1 MKNLKMIEK
10 PFVLLFLL
18 CLLPLGVSAQSI
30 VKGIVT
36 DPSGEPVIGATVKV
50 DGSKL
55 GVVTDLDGKFS
66 IDAAP
71 NATLTITYVGMEPKT
86 VKAEA
91 GKTLSITLKDDSK
104 VLNDVVVI
112 GYGVQKKSD
121 LTGAVASI
129 KSDDI
134 KGLSTTDAGAALQ
147 GKAAGVQIINS
158 GGPGEAADIRVR
170 GYSSNS
176 GNISPLLIV
185 DGLKVDNIQYLD
197 PSMIESMEV
206 LKDAAS
212 AAIYGAQAGNGV
224 VIITTKTG
232 AANGGKAQ
240 ISYSSKFTIQSL
252 GKKAD
257 LFDAPEYIEY
267 HKYIGDLSDD
277 VLQSNNY
284 QGQNTDWYKEV
295 FESSLAHQHS
305 LTVQASNGKG
315 RFLASLN
322 ILSNDGIVKGSKDT
336 YKRFTGQ
343 INADYDIYKW
353 LNVTTNTS
361 FEKYKT
367 KGVTKGYG
375 SLLNSVVSID
385 PLTPAYISDVNDLPD
400 GMKRAI
406 AAGKPVPT
414 ASNHNN
420 DYYGTSKYVEEA
432 TGNPLYQR
440 DRHDTWTSG
449 VNVRGTV
456 AANIKPFSGFTY
468 TSRLGYRISQSNYH
482 NYAEP
487 YHLNSMANSAKYEIA
502 SNANNSLYYQ
512 WENFA
517 NYLKTFGKHSVGAMV
532 GMSFTK
538 NHWDN
543 NNISAEGPDI
553 LSSYEPNFRYIDYL
567 LASATKKVN
576 NSPTDATE
584 LSYFGRVSY
593 SYDNRYF
600 FQANFRR
607 DAFDTSKL
615 SKQARW
621 GNFPSFS
628 AGWAIS
634 NEKFFKDHIN
644 RDAISYLKLRGSW
657 GKNGNVNILHDYQY
671 QSPIA
676 SNANFYQ
683 YNPSSGDGK
692 LSYGSKPTGLANP
705 DLTWETSEQVDL
717 GLDARFLND
726 RLTLGLDWY
735 RKTTKDLLLEIS
747 PLPEIGVSKT
757 FINTGKVLNT
767 GLDFEIGWKD
777 HIRDFKYS
785 VSVNGSTLKN
795 EVQDMSNLVS
805 RINDIGIDGFN
816 NELKPTFEKGHSV
829 WYFRGYKYAGVDE
842 NGDAQF
848 YTKDGGL
855 TKSPSDEDKMDLGA
869 GIPKFTYGIT
879 INAEYKGFDLTI
891 FGTGSAGNKIYNL
904 MVSADRPKIN
914 GIDTYWKDSWREG
927 ADNSG
932 AKYPNMKTWANSW
945 KFFSSSAAVF
955 SGAYFKFKQIQL
967 GYTLPKAISSVA
979 GISNLRVFCSL
990 DDFFTITKY
999 PGADPETASMNS
1011 GASRGFD
1018 NGTYPT
1024 SKKLVF
1030 GVNVTF

>member
-18 CLLPLGVSAQSI
+18 CLLPLGASAQSI

-50 DGSKL
+50 EGSKL

-66 IDAAP
+66 VDAAP

-134 KGLSTTDAGAALQ
+134 KGLSATDAGAALQ

-158 GGPGEAADIRVR
+158 GGPGEAADIRIR

-176 GNISPLLIV
+176 GNIGPLLIV

-487 YHLNSMANSAKYEIA
+487 YYLNSMANSAKYEIA

-914 GIDTYWKDSWREG
+914 GIDTYWKDSWRAG

>member
-1 MKNLKMIEK
+1 MMNFKMIEK

-50 DGSKL
+50 DGSKQ

-71 NATLTITYVGMEPKT
+71 DATLTITYVGMEPKT
-86 VKAEA
+86 VKAQA

-134 KGLSTTDAGAALQ
+134 KGLSATDAGAALQ

-176 GNISPLLIV
+176 GNIGPLLIV

-224 VIITTKTG
+224 IIITTKTG

-257 LFDAPEYIEY
+257 LFDANEYIEY
-267 HKYIGDLSDD
+267 HKYIGDLSDE
-277 VLQSNNY
+277 VLQTNNY

-400 GMKRAI
+400 SMKRAI

-414 ASNHNN
+414 DPNHNN
-420 DYYGTSKYVEEA
+420 DYYGTSKYVEDA

-543 NNISAEGPDI
+543 NTISSEGANI
-553 LSSYEPNFRYIDYL
+553 LSSYEPNFRYINYL
-567 LASATKKVN
+567 LADATKSVGN
-576 NSPTDATE
+576 APSDATE

-705 DLTWETSEQVDL
+705 ELTWETSEQVDL

-735 RKTTKDLLLEIS
+735 RKTTKDLLLEVS
-747 PLPEIGVSKT
+747 PLPEIGVSKS

-932 AKYPNMKTWANSW
+932 AKYPNMKNWANSW

>member
-1 MKNLKMIEK
+1 MGNFRKIQK
-10 PFVLLFLL
+10 PLAMLSLL
-18 CLLPLGVSAQSI
+18 CLLPMGAAAQSI
-30 VKGIVT
+30 IKGVVN

-50 DGSKL
+50 NGSKV
-55 GVVTDLDGKFS
+55 GAVTDLDGKFS

-71 NATLTITYVGMEPKT
+71 GSTLTITYVGMEPKT
-86 VKAEA
+86 VKVEA
-91 GKTLSITLKDDSK
+91 GKPINVTLKDDAK
-104 VLNDVVVI
+104 VIDDVVVI

-158 GGPGEAADIRVR
+158 GGPGEAADIRIR

-176 GNISPLLIV
+176 GNIGPLLIV

-240 ISYSSKFTIQSL
+240 ISYSSKFTLQSL
-252 GKKAD
+252 GKRAD

-267 HKYIGDLSDD
+267 HKYLGDIDD
-277 VLQSNNY
+277 TILQKNGYN
-284 QGQNTDWYKEV
+284 GQNTNWYDEV
-295 FESSLAHQHS
+295 FEHSLAHQHS

-322 ILSNDGIVKGSKDT
+322 ILNNDGIVKGNKDT

-353 LNVTTNTS
+353 LNISTNTS
-361 FEKYKT
+361 FEKWKT

-385 PLTPAYISDVNDLPD
+385 PLTPAYISNVDDLAP
-400 GMKRAI
+400 GMKSQVE
-406 AAGKPVPT
+406 AGGPVPT
-414 ASNHNN
+414 DPDHNN

-432 TGNPLYQR
+432 TGNPLYQINRR
-440 DRHDTWTSG
+440 DQWNSG
-449 VNVRGTV
+449 INVRGTV
-456 AANIKPFSGFTY
+456 AANIKPFKGLTY
-468 TSRLGYRISQSNYH
+468 TSRLGYRITQSNYH
-482 NYAEP
+482 NYEAP
-487 YHLNSMANSAKYEIA
+487 FWLNDMCKS
-502 SNANNSLYYQ
+502 SNYTIETNTNNGLYYQ

-517 NYLKTFGKHSVGAMV
+517 NYLNTFGKHTVGAMV

-538 NHWDN
+538 NHSDN
-543 NNISAEGPDI
+543 SSIGSTGKDI
-553 LSSYEPNFRYIDYL
+553 LSSYEPNFRYINYL
-567 LASATKKVN
+567 RSDATKNVSN
-576 NSPTDATE
+576 APGDATE

-600 FQANFRR
+600 FQFNFRR

-615 SKQARW
+615 SKKARW
-621 GNFPSFS
+621 GNFPSLS

-634 NEKFFKDHIN
+634 NEKFFKDHIS
-644 RDAISYLKLRGSW
+644 RDAISFLKLRGSW
-657 GKNGNVNILHDYQY
+657 GQNGNINILNNYRY
-671 QSPIA
+671 ASTIALNQS
-676 SNANFYQ
+676 FYQ

-692 LSYGSKPTGLANP
+692 LTLGSKPSGLANP
-705 DLTWETSEQVDL
+705 DLKWETSEQVDL

-726 RLTLGLDWY
+726 RLTLGVDWY
-735 RKTTKDLLLEIS
+735 RKTTKDLLIEIA
-747 PLPEIGVSKT
+747 PLPEIGVNKSVV
-757 FINTGKVLNT
+757 NTGKVLNS
-767 GLDFEIGWKD
+767 GLDIELGWKD
-777 HIRDFKYS
+777 HIKDFKYS
-785 VSVNGSTLKN
+785 VTVNGSTLKN
-795 EVQDMSNLVS
+795 EVKEVSNLVS
-805 RINDIGIDGFN
+805 RLTEVGIDGFN
-816 NELKPTFEKGHSV
+816 NQLKPTFEAGHQV
-829 WYFRGYKYAGVDE
+829 WYFRGYKYAGVAEDGSAQYYDK
-842 NGDAQF
+842 NGQ
-848 YTKDGGL
+848 L
-855 TKSPSDEDKMDLGA
+855 TSSPTDEDKQDLGS

-879 INAEYKGFDLTI
+879 LNAEYKGFDLTV

-904 MVSADRPKIN
+904 MVSADRPLIN
-914 GIDTYWKDSWREG
+914 GIDTYWKDSWRE
-927 ADNSG
+927 DHTN
-932 AKYPNMKTWANSW
+932 AKYPDMRKVSTDW

-955 SGAYFKFKQIQL
+955 SGSYFKIKQIQL
-967 GYTLPKAISSVA
+967 GYTLPRTITSVA
-979 GISNLRVFCSL
+979 GINSLRVYCSL

-1024 SKKLVF
+1024 SKKVVL
-1030 GVNVTF
+1030 GINVTF

>member
-134 KGLSTTDAGAALQ
+134 KGLSATDAGAALQ

-158 GGPGEAADIRVR
+158 GGPGEAADIRIR

-176 GNISPLLIV
+176 GNIGPLLIV

-305 LTVQASNGKG
+305 LTVQASHGKG

-420 DYYGTSKYVEEA
+420 DYYGTSKYVEDA

-735 RKTTKDLLLEIS
+735 RKTTKDLLLEVS

>member
-1 MKNLKMIEK
+1 MMNFKMIEK

-18 CLLPLGVSAQSI
+18 CLLPLGASAQSI

-134 KGLSTTDAGAALQ
+134 KGLSATDAGAALQ

-158 GGPGEAADIRVR
+158 GGPGEAADIRIR

-176 GNISPLLIV
+176 GNIGPLLIV

-420 DYYGTSKYVEEA
+420 DYYGTSKYVEDA

>member
-50 DGSKL
+50 NGSKL

-71 NATLTITYVGMEPKT
+71 DATLTITYVGMEPKT

-134 KGLSTTDAGAALQ
+134 KGLSATDAGAALQ

-158 GGPGEAADIRVR
+158 GGPGEAADIRIR

-176 GNISPLLIV
+176 GNIGPLLIV

-252 GKKAD
+252 GKKAEI
-257 LFDAPEYIEY
+257 FDAPEYIEY
-267 HKYIGDLSDD
+267 HKYLGDLTDD
-277 VLQSNNY
+277 LLTKNHYN
-284 QGQNTDWYKEV
+284 GQNTNWYDEV
-295 FESSLAHQHS
+295 FENSLAHQHS

-322 ILSNDGIVKGSKDT
+322 ILNNDGIVKGNNDT

-343 INADYDIYKW
+343 INADYDVYKW
-353 LNVTTNTS
+353 LNITTNTS
-361 FEKYKT
+361 FEKWKT

-385 PLTPAYISDVNDLPD
+385 PLTPAYYSNVDDLAPA
-400 GMKRAI
+400 MKEALE
-406 AAGKPVPT
+406 AGKAVMRDP
-414 ASNHNN
+414 SHNN
-420 DYYGTSKYVEEA
+420 DYYATSKYIEEA
-432 TGNPLYQR
+432 TGNPLAQK
-440 DRHDTWTSG
+440 DRHDITNSG
-449 VNVRGTV
+449 INVRGTV
-456 AANIKPFSGFTY
+456 AANLKPFKGFTF
-468 TSRLGYRISQSNYH
+468 TSRLGYRITQSNYH
-482 NYAEP
+482 KFEAP
-487 YHLNSMANSAKYEIA
+487 YYLNTMANSTKYNIEA
-502 SNANNSLYYQ
+502 QSNNGLYYQ

-517 NYLKTFGKHSVGAMV
+517 NYMNTFGKHTVGAMA

-543 NNISAEGPDI
+543 NTIASEGENI
-553 LSSYEPNFRYIDYL
+553 LSAYESNFRYIDYL
-567 LASATKKVN
+567 LADATKSVHN
-576 NSPTDATE
+576 APGDATE
-584 LSYFGRVSY
+584 LSYFGRLSY

-600 FQANFRR
+600 LQFNFRR

-615 SKQARW
+615 SKKARW
-621 GNFPSFS
+621 GNFPSIS
-628 AGWAIS
+628 AGWSIS
-634 NEKFFKDHIN
+634 NEKFFKDHID
-644 RDAISYLKLRGSW
+644 REAVSFLKLRASW
-657 GKNGNVNILHDYQY
+657 GRNGNVNILSGYPY
-671 QSPIA
+671 TSPIA
-676 SNANFYQ
+676 LNQSFYQ
-683 YNPSSGDGK
+683 YNPSILDGK
-692 LSYGSKPTGLANP
+692 LTYGSKPTGLANP

-726 RLTLGLDWY
+726 RLTLGVDWY
-735 RKTTKDLLLEIS
+735 RKTTKDLLIEIA
-747 PLPEIGVSKT
+747 PLPEIGVNKT
-757 FINTGKVLNT
+757 VVNSGKVLNT
-767 GLDFEIGWKD
+767 GLDIELGWRDNIK
-777 HIRDFKYS
+777 DFKYG
-785 VSVNGSTLKN
+785 VTVNGSTLKN
-795 EVQDMSNLVS
+795 EVKEVS
-805 RINDIGIDGFN
+805 AMVNRLTEVGIDGFN
-816 NELKPTFEKGHSV
+816 NQLKPTFEAGHSV
-829 WYFRGYKYAGVDE
+829 WYFRGYKYAGVAEDGSALYYDK
-842 NGDAQF
+842 NGKVTPAP
-848 YTKDGGL
+848 T
-855 TKSPSDEDKMDLGA
+855 DEDKQDLGA

-879 INAEYKGFDLTI
+879 INLAYKGFDFSV
-891 FGTGSAGNKIYNL
+891 FGTGAAGNKIYNL
-904 MVSADRPKIN
+904 MVSADRPLVN
-914 GIDTYWKDSWREG
+914 GITTYWENSWRE
-927 ADNSG
+927 DRTN
-932 AKYPNMKTWANSW
+932 AKYPDMKKVATDW
-945 KFFSSSAAVF
+945 KFFSSDAAIF
-955 SGAYFKFKQIQL
+955 SGSYFKFKQIQL
-967 GYTLPKAISSVA
+967 GYTLPKLITSKIGLSD
-979 GISNLRVFCSL
+979 LRVYCSL
-990 DDFFTITKY
+990 DDFFTITNY
-999 PGADPETASMNS
+999 PGADPETASMNN

-1024 SKKLVF
+1024 SKKMVF
-1030 GVNVTF
+1030 GINVTF